1 MSDFRIF
8 EYEVNTAK
16 LPAGAEG
23 PVFCMA
29 ADLHNQSYG
38 PDNARLAEAILAL
51 EPDAVL
57 AAGDLLIGRPGE
69 TFLPALSLL
78 RRLRRAQIP
87 VYYGNGNHEY
97 RMRLH
102 PEIYGKV
109 YAEYA
114 EALRDCGVILL
125 ENEKASFEAE
135 GLGAEIYGFELPE
148 SYYRKFA
155 REELKEEEL
164 ELVLGKPDEEKYNI
178 LIAHNP
184 VYFPV
189 YARWGA
195 DLTVSGHLHG
205 GIIRIPGIGGIITPQ
220 ARLFPKYDAGHFRR
234 EGKDLV
240 VSRGLGT
247 HTVNLRIF
255 NPPELSVI
263 RLKGE

>member
-1 MSDFRIF
+1 M
-8 EYEVNTAK
+8 
-16 LPAGAEG
+16 
-23 PVFCMA
+23 
-29 ADLHNQSYG
+29 
-38 PDNARLAEAILAL
+38 
-51 EPDAVL
+51 
-57 AAGDLLIGRPGE
+57 
-69 TFLPALSLL
+69 
-78 RRLRRAQIP
+78 
-87 VYYGNGNHEY
+87 
-97 RMRLH
+97 RMH

-164 ELVLGKPDEEKYNI
+164 EQVLGKPDEEKYNI

>member
-1 MSDFRIF
+1 
-8 EYEVNTAK
+8 
-16 LPAGAEG
+16 
-23 PVFCMA
+23 MA

-164 ELVLGKPDEEKYNI
+164 EQVLGKPDEEKYNI

-184 VYFPV
+184 DYFPQ
-189 YARWGA
+189 YADWGA
-195 DLTVSGHLHG
+195 KLVLSGHVHG
-205 GIIRIPGIGGIITPQ
+205 GIMRLPVLGGVLAPSL
-220 ARLFPKYDAGHFRR
+220 RLFPKYDGGLFE
-234 EGKDLV
+234 EGDSRMVLG
-240 VSRGLGT
+240 RGLGS
-247 HTVNLRIF
+247 HTIPIRLF
-255 NPPELSVI
+255 NPGELIVVRLEPEG
-263 RLKGE
+263 R